1 MSPVAKVSEFHREG
15 NDWYKPLSLSHYL
28 HVCVFVLY
36 NFSSWVL
43 SKLDSVVQFYDVGS
57 SETLKFAAL
66 FNSFTCQV
74 ISKILLKETGIGIFR
89 FCKTGLSSDIT
100 VVVDDVKFH
109 LHKV

>member
-15 NDWYKPLSLSHYL
+15 NDW
-28 HVCVFVLY
+28 
-36 NFSSWVL
+36 
-43 SKLDSVVQFYDVGS
+43 
-57 SETLKFAAL
+57 
-66 FNSFTCQV
+66 
-74 ISKILLKETGIGIFR
+74 

>member
-43 SKLDSVVQFYDVGS
+43 SKLHSVVQFYDVGS

-66 FNSFTCQV
+66 FNSSLAKSFQRFSLKRLELEFSGFARQDCQV
-74 ISKILLKETGIGIFR
+74 ISLL
-89 FCKTGLSSDIT
+89 L
-100 VVVDDVKFH
+100 
-109 LHKV
+109 LMM